1 MSQFSSDIDIFI
13 NPEKIV
19 VEIIDNS
26 QNIAVTGD
34 SITIGVNASLSTA
47 DSAIFHVGE
56 TPNGVINNSNA
67 TFTTLNNFAPESVEL
82 IVNGAIQSNGV
93 DYYTTGLNTINLN
106 ISPVIG
112 DIIRVNYK
120 QGN

>member
-1 MSQFSSDIDIFI
+1 MSQFSSDIDIVL

-19 VEIIDNS
+19 VEISDNS
-26 QNIAVTGD
+26 QNIAVTAD
-34 SITIGVNASLSTA
+34 SITIEVNASLST
-47 DSAIFHVGE
+47 SASSVFHVGE

-67 TFTTLNNFAPESVEL
+67 TFTTLNNFVPESVEV
-82 IVNGAIQSNGV
+82 IVNGAVQTNGV

-120 QGN
+120 QG